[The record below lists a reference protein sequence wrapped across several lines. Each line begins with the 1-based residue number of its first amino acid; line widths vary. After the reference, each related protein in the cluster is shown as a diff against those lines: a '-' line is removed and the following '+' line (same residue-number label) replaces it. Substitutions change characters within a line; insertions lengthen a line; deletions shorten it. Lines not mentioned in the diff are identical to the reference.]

1 MNIRNILC
9 PVDFSDSSKTALTF
23 ASALAREHDAEL
35 HIVYSYEEPFAYTEG
50 AFPGYVPPAD
60 LAPDHTALNAMLP
73 EGTGIRFRHN
83 FLFGAPARTLL
94 DYASEHDIDIIVMGT
109 HGRTGLSRLLMGS
122 VAEEVVRHAECP
134 VVTVKTPAEASEAAS
149 DDGSSS
155 TAANTH

>member
-1 MNIRNILC
+1 MKVRNILC
-9 PVDFSDSSKTALTF
+9 PVDFSDSCKTALSF

-94 DYASEHDIDIIVMGT
+94 NYAKEHDVDIIVMGT

-122 VAEEVVRHAECP
+122 VAEEVVRRADCP
-134 VVTVKTPAEASEAAS
+134 VVTVKTPVKAPEEARDDS
-149 DDGSSS
+149 D
-155 TAANTH
+155 TTVNAY